1 MITAIEAQEISKIK
15 QLTEE
20 EVETG
25 IKMMAQNGSRAWAR
39 TGSVSAELEEQLKIA
54 GFTVY
59 SRAGSNSDTV
69 HITW

>member
-1 MITAIEAQEISKIK
+1 MQH
-15 QLTEE
+15 LTEE
-20 EVETG
+20 DVETG

-39 TGSVSAELEEQLKIA
+39 TGSISAELEERLKIA

-59 SRAGSNSDTV
+59 SRAGGNSDTV